1 MKWNHTALIK
11 KNAFQFYARRNCW
24 YSSHVSQTPHYALHS
39 LLSLWIPIFHNET
52 ISSNR
57 FNSSFRLVKVFQ
69 FIGKCARF
77 FFSFLFVREIVEE
90 NPLNGS
96 VVLSRTNFTWCEIH
110 FIQKLWRLC
119 NRMWCRSERKVA
131 KFLLYSIFFLLVLF
145 IEKWFKSSRWK

>member
-1 MKWNHTALIK
+1 MGWNEMKSHGSNNEKCFSVLCK
-11 KNAFQFYARRNCW
+11 KKLLVFISRQPNPSLC
-24 YSSHVSQTPHYALHS
+24 YALHS

-69 FIGKCARF
+69 FIGKCARY
-77 FFSFLFVREIVEE
+77 FFSFLSVREIVEE
-90 NPLNGS
+90 NSLNCS

-119 NRMWCRSERKVA
+119 NRMWRRSERKVA
-131 KFLLYSIFFLLVLF
+131 KFLLYSIFFCSCCVH
-145 IEKWFKSSRWK
+145 WKMI